1 MNSIIQ
7 LIVNP
12 QKIQLKLEI
21 DQTLTVEEILQFIQ
35 QNYIITTNIDEWTC
49 YSDLRQRYL
58 NNNERIVIQQNEK
71 LYINTEP
78 QSELVDLSEQSDQSS
93 IYLFITNGNS
103 RQELQAYFHQDSSL
117 EEIAQ
122 FVLKYC
128 QLTENVNPP
137 FVSIKIYNQAY
148 NDVIKRSKS
157 LSQLSIKNNSIIDA
171 IISQQTNKSR

>member
-1 MNSIIQ
+1 MKFSNLSKRIICNALSCIQSITSNI
-7 LIVNP
+7 
-12 QKIQLKLEI
+12 
-21 DQTLTVEEILQFIQ
+21 EE
-35 QNYIITTNIDEWTC
+35 WKC
-49 YSDLRQRYL
+49 YSYLRQRYL
-58 NNNERIVIQQNEK
+58 NNNERIAIYQNEK

-78 QSELVDLSEQSDQSS
+78 QSELVDNSIEQQNEFSLFSDLSEQQDQSS
-93 IYLFITNGNS
+93 IYLCIMITNGNS